1 MDVKKRSDTDTHRIS
16 IFCFIYRDDEQQII
30 ESVKTTT
37 TTTTTMCCVSK
48 LEFLITISNFTLVW
62 AAEFKEQS
70 PRAI

>member
-1 MDVKKRSDTDTHRIS
+1 MDVKNAPTLTHTVFLF
-16 IFCFIYRDDEQQII
+16 FCFIYRDDERQII
-30 ESVKTTT
+30 ESIKKTK
-37 TTTTTMCCVSK
+37 TTTMCCVSK